1 VKKLYIVSIALGI
14 VLIISAN
21 LSCNNAIKNITEIN
35 IGLMVSGIYESPL
48 QQSKTI
54 NTINLIKKIREVCYV
69 LGFVLITMNSL
80 LIFKDW
86 KERRKQIE

>member
-1 VKKLYIVSIALGI
+1 MKKLYIISIALGI
-14 VLIISAN
+14 ALIISAN
-21 LSCNNAIKNITEIN
+21 LSCNNAIKNIIEIN

-48 QQSKTI
+48 QRSKTI
-54 NTINLIKKIREVCYV
+54 NTINLIQKIREMCCFI
-69 LGFVLITMNSL
+69 GFGLITMNFL